1 MERSEQLRVVEALV
15 LASPE
20 PLSATR
26 VAQIAPECTPALVI
40 ELVAE
45 LNEQYLK
52 TERAF
57 EIWEVA
63 GGYQVRTRAEF
74 SGYLQK
80 LQKQRP
86 LRLSGAALETL
97 SIVAY
102 KQPATRAD
110 IEHVRGVD
118 VGAVVKSLLERGLMK
133 IDGHKDVPGR
143 PMLYSTTRR
152 FLEVFGLQSIKN
164 LPALRELEDLA
175 REHGLENPDATDA
188 AEPMDAEDN
197 AEEGGEV
204 VVDGEDEQL
213 DLSAESFES
222 PDSDT
227 DTDTAIDT
235 DTDTVIDTDTDTD
248 TDAPEFVTAAAD
260 DSDEGLHT
268 EDLGEDEEAS
278 PAFDDEMSAGF
289 DDESSSELDGE
300 ASPEL
305 DGEASPELDGE
316 ASPDLDEEASFQDD
330 AQESQAD
337 DENDGGAQTRTIEIA
352 SERDALEGELD
363 PDGEEP
369 EIVLP
374 SSE

>member
-1 MERSEQLRVVEALV
+1 MERSEQLRVVEALI

-20 PLSATR
+20 PLSAAR
-26 VAQIAPECTPALVI
+26 VAQIAPECTPALVA

-57 EIWEVA
+57 EIWKVA

-133 IDGHKDVPGR
+133 IDGHKEVPGR

-175 REHGLENPDATDA
+175 REHGLQNPDATDP
-188 AEPMDAEDN
+188 AEVTNAEDS

-204 VVDGEDEQL
+204 LVVGEDEQR
-213 DLSAESFES
+213 DVGAESLE
-222 PDSDT
+222 
-227 DTDTAIDT
+227 AYGLEA
-235 DTDTVIDTDTDTD
+235 
-248 TDAPEFVTAAAD
+248 DAPATMSAVAENPDAGPE
-260 DSDEGLHT
+260 S
-268 EDLGEDEEAS
+268 EDLGEAEEVSPGFEDEV
-278 PAFDDEMSAGF
+278 PA
-289 DDESSSELDGE
+289 
-300 ASPEL
+300 
-305 DGEASPELDGE
+305 
-316 ASPDLDEEASFQDD
+316 DLDEAVSFEGDIQDSEADD
-330 AQESQAD
+330 AD
-337 DENDGGAQTRTIEIA
+337 DGNPQTRTIEIA
-352 SERDALEGELD
+352 NERDVLEGELD

>member
-188 AEPMDAEDN
+188 AEPMDAEES

-213 DLSAESFES
+213 DLSAESLGS
-222 PDSDT
+222 P
-227 DTDTAIDT
+227 DTAIDT
-235 DTDTVIDTDTDTD
+235 DTVIDTDTDTDTD

-289 DDESSSELDGE
+289 DDESSS
-300 ASPEL
+300 EL

>member
-26 VAQIAPECTPALVI
+26 VAQIAPECTPALVT

-133 IDGHKDVPGR
+133 IDGHKEVPGR

-175 REHGLENPDATDA
+175 REHGLQNPDATDT
-188 AEPMDAEDN
+188 AELTDAEDN
-197 AEEGGEV
+197 AEKGGEV
-204 VVDGEDEQL
+204 VVVGEEEQF
-213 DLSAESFES
+213 DIGAESLES
-222 PDSDT
+222 SDV
-227 DTDTAIDT
+227 DA
-235 DTDTVIDTDTDTD
+235 
-248 TDAPEFVTAAAD
+248 DAPEIVSAAAA
-260 DSDEGLHT
+260 DSDEGLNT
-268 EDLGEDEEAS
+268 EDLDEDEEAS
-278 PAFDDEMSAGF
+278 PAFNDEVSAEF
-289 DDESSSELDGE
+289 DD
-300 ASPEL
+300 
-305 DGEASPELDGE
+305 
-316 ASPDLDEEASFQDD
+316 
-330 AQESQAD
+330 
-337 DENDGGAQTRTIEIA
+337 DGGAQTRTIEIA
-352 SERDALEGELD
+352 SERDVLEGELD

>member
-26 VAQIAPECTPALVI
+26 VAQIAPECTPALVT

-102 KQPATRAD
+102 KQPATRAE

-133 IDGHKDVPGR
+133 IDGHKEVPGR

-188 AEPMDAEDN
+188 AEPTDAEDN
-197 AEEGGEV
+197 AGEGGEV

-213 DLSAESFES
+213 DLGAESLES
-222 PDSDT
+222 PEIY
-227 DTDTAIDT
+227 A
-235 DTDTVIDTDTDTD
+235 
-248 TDAPEFVTAAAD
+248 DAPGIVIAAAD
-260 DSDEGLHT
+260 DSDEGLNT

-278 PAFDDEMSAGF
+278 PAFDDEVSAGF
-289 DDESSSELDGE
+289 DDESLSELDGE
-300 ASPEL
+300 SSPEQ
-305 DGEASPELDGE
+305 DED
-316 ASPDLDEEASFQDD
+316 ASPDLDGEASFQDD
-330 AQESQAD
+330 AQDSQAD
-337 DENDGGAQTRTIEIA
+337 DDDDGGAQTRTIEIA
-352 SERDALEGELD
+352 SERDVLEGELD

-369 EIVLP
+369 EIMLP

>member
-26 VAQIAPECTPALVI
+26 VAQIAPECTPALVT

-188 AEPMDAEDN
+188 AEPMDAEES

-213 DLSAESFES
+213 DLSAESLES
-222 PDSDT
+222 P
-227 DTDTAIDT
+227 
-235 DTDTVIDTDTDTD
+235 DTDTD

-289 DDESSSELDGE
+289 DDESSS
-300 ASPEL
+300 EL

>member
-26 VAQIAPECTPALVI
+26 VAQIAPECTPALVT

-133 IDGHKDVPGR
+133 IDGHKEVPGR

-175 REHGLENPDATDA
+175 REHGLQNPDATDT
-188 AEPMDAEDN
+188 AELTDAEDN
-197 AEEGGEV
+197 AEKGGEV
-204 VVDGEDEQL
+204 VVVGEEEQF
-213 DLSAESFES
+213 DIGAESLES
-222 PDSDT
+222 SDV
-227 DTDTAIDT
+227 DA
-235 DTDTVIDTDTDTD
+235 
-248 TDAPEFVTAAAD
+248 DAPEIVSAAAA
-260 DSDEGLHT
+260 DSDEGLNT
-268 EDLGEDEEAS
+268 EDLDEDEEAS
-278 PAFDDEMSAGF
+278 PAFNDEVSAEF
-289 DDESSSELDGE
+289 DD
-300 ASPEL
+300 
-305 DGEASPELDGE
+305 
-316 ASPDLDEEASFQDD
+316 
-330 AQESQAD
+330 
-337 DENDGGAQTRTIEIA
+337 DGGAQTRTIEIA
-352 SERDALEGELD
+352 SERDVLEGELD

-374 SSE
+374 ASE

>member
-26 VAQIAPECTPALVI
+26 VAQIAPECTPALVT

-204 VVDGEDEQL
+204 VVDGEDEQT
-213 DLSAESFES
+213 SY
-222 PDSDT
+222 
-227 DTDTAIDT
+227 
-235 DTDTVIDTDTDTD
+235 
-248 TDAPEFVTAAAD
+248 
-260 DSDEGLHT
+260 
-268 EDLGEDEEAS
+268 
-278 PAFDDEMSAGF
+278 
-289 DDESSSELDGE
+289 
-300 ASPEL
+300 
-305 DGEASPELDGE
+305 
-316 ASPDLDEEASFQDD
+316 
-330 AQESQAD
+330 
-337 DENDGGAQTRTIEIA
+337 
-352 SERDALEGELD
+352 
-363 PDGEEP
+363 
-369 EIVLP
+369 
-374 SSE
+374 

>member
-26 VAQIAPECTPALVI
+26 VAQIAPECTPALVT

-133 IDGHKDVPGR
+133 IDGHKEVPGR

-188 AEPMDAEDN
+188 AEPTDAEAS

-204 VVDGEDEQL
+204 VVNGEDEQL
-213 DLSAESFES
+213 DLGAESLES
-222 PDSDT
+222 PD
-227 DTDTAIDT
+227 IDA
-235 DTDTVIDTDTDTD
+235 
-248 TDAPEFVTAAAD
+248 DAPKIVTAAAD
-260 DSDEGLHT
+260 DSDEGLNT
-268 EDLGEDEEAS
+268 EDLGEDEVAS
-278 PAFDDEMSAGF
+278 PAFDDEVSAEF

-300 ASPEL
+300 ASPEH
-305 DGEASPELDGE
+305 DEE

-330 AQESQAD
+330 AQDAQAD
-337 DENDGGAQTRTIEIA
+337 DNGGAQTRTIEIA
-352 SERDALEGELD
+352 SERDVLEGELD